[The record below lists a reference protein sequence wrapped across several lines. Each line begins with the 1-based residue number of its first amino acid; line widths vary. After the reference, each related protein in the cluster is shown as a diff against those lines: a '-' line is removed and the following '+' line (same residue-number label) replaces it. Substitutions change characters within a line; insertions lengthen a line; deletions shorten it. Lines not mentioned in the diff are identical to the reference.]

1 MVEQDY
7 ITRLISG
14 IIRTIL
20 KLVFHNESI
29 KEEDINFENENAA
42 QKYDQLTQLIED
54 GKVNEAENVL
64 LDSLDV
70 DDIEQY
76 ELALRFYSYLNDK
89 DDEYLDECNYTRKE
103 IVEGIK
109 YVSKMY
115 GYQGL
120 TTPFLDI
127 E

>member
-76 ELALRFYSYLNDK
+76 ELVLRFYSYLNDK

>member
-20 KLVFHNESI
+20 KLVFHIDTAQEYKI
-29 KEEDINFENENAA
+29 DFENEDIAL
-42 QKYDQLTQLIED
+42 KYEQLTHLID
-54 GKVNEAENVL
+54 AGKVNEAENIL
-64 LDSLDV
+64 IDGLDNN
-70 DDIEQY
+70 DIKQY
-76 ELALRFYSYLNDK
+76 EMALKFYAYLNNL
-89 DDEYLDECNYTRKE
+89 DDENLDECNYTRKE

-109 YVSKMY
+109 YVSKIY
-115 GYQGL
+115 GYEGL

>member
-20 KLVFHNESI
+20 KLVFHIETAQ
-29 KEEDINFENENAA
+29 EDMFDFENEDIAL
-42 QKYDQLTQLIED
+42 KYEQLTHLID
-54 GKVNEAENVL
+54 AGKVNEAENIL
-64 LDSLDV
+64 IDGLDSNDSK
-70 DDIEQY
+70 QY
-76 ELALRFYSYLNDK
+76 EMALKFYAYLNNL
-89 DDEYLDECNYTRKE
+89 DDENLDKCNYTRKE

-109 YVSKMY
+109 YASKLY
-115 GYQGL
+115 GYEGL